1 MKYINIDPVIH
12 KTFFDPTNIEGR
24 PIGQIIW
31 KRILGILEN
40 NGIHD
45 ADCRGQVYDDTE
57 LWTLKFQVQE
67 PPWKNN

>member
-1 MKYINIDPVIH
+1 MIH

-31 KRILGILEN
+31 NRILGILEN

-57 LWTLKFQVQE
+57 LWTLKF
-67 PPWKNN
+67 